1 MERWQGKVAV
11 VTGASRGIGATI
23 AKDLAKAG
31 LITIGVARNPE
42 DIEKLRDELPI
53 AVQKNFHA
61 LYCDVGKEED
71 IVKVF
76 KTITDRFGGVD
87 VLVNNAGVAIW
98 GVGLLNEENS
108 KTLIDTVNIN
118 LLGLAFCTREAVRS
132 MSERKTFGHIIHIN
146 STSGHEKHV
155 YSAQH
160 CFPLLN
166 IYGPT
171 KYAVTAFTEEQR
183 QEMNIKGIKDVKVTS
198 ISPGVVKTPIYTY
211 DDGYMDNTPHLLTE
225 DVSNAV
231 LYVLGTPPH
240 VQVHEMIIRP
250 LGETC

>member
-11 VTGASRGIGATI
+11 VTGASRGIGSTI

-31 LITIGVARNPE
+31 LITIGLARNPE
-42 DIEKLRDELPI
+42 EIEKLREDLPS
-53 AVQKNFHA
+53 AVQSQFHA
-61 LYCDVGKEED
+61 MYCDIGKEED

-76 KTITDRFGGVD
+76 KDIVKQFGGVD
-87 VLVNNAGVAIW
+87 VLVNNAGIAVW

-108 KTLIDTVNIN
+108 RTLIDTVNVN

-132 MSERKTFGHIIHIN
+132 MSDRKTFGHIIHIN
-146 STSGHEKHV
+146 STSGHTKSIYYGPHG
-155 YSAQH
+155 Y
-160 CFPLLN
+160 PLLN

-183 QEMNIKGIKDVKVTS
+183 QEMNVKGIKDIKVTS
-198 ISPGVVKTPIYTY
+198 ISPGVVKTPIYNNDEY
-211 DDGYMDNTPHLLTE
+211 LDNTPHLLTE
-225 DVSNAV
+225 DVSNVV

-240 VQVHEMIIRP
+240 VQVHELMIRP
-250 LGETC
+250 LGETV